1 MGKSHRLFYV
11 SISLKDDV
19 LGVVDGEIPL
29 HDPLLFQEQRTKK
42 NNELQKVELIWK
54 TIVL

>member
-1 MGKSHRLFYV
+1 MGKSHTLLF
-11 SISLKDDV
+11 LNQLDDV
-19 LGVVDGEIPL
+19 LGVVDGERPF